1 MNLKEIKEMI
11 ELMKEN
17 DITEFELERDGMKVA
32 LKRGPRGGFKE
43 VVVENYAT
51 APVAPPQVTQ
61 SQAVAAAAAVA
72 KEENVHF
79 IKSPMVGTFYRS
91 PSPESDVFMNKG
103 QAVSAEDTVCII
115 EAMKVMN
122 EIKSEIKGRILE
134 VLVENGEAV
143 EFGQPLFKV
152 EKG

>member
-32 LKRGPRGGFKE
+32 LKRGPRGAVRE
-43 VVVENYAT
+43 VMVETAGPAASFMPAAPAQEAIT
-51 APVAPPQVTQ
+51 AAPV
-61 SQAVAAAAAVA
+61 QA
-72 KEENVHF
+72 ENIHF

-91 PSPESDVFMNKG
+91 PSPEADAFVSRG
-103 QAVSAEDTVCII
+103 QAIGAEDTVCII

-122 EIKSEIKGRILE
+122 EIKSEIKGKVLE
-134 VLVENGEAV
+134 VLVENGEPV

-152 EKG
+152 EKA